1 MFGTVITCY
10 PVARKRKAWVGKAGR
25 QLCLKPGLFWAV
37 CALSSAKPVLKKQPQ
52 KHLLKNMTFYSTAS
66 GRHKKSKQVP
76 AERLLFCICL
86 SSRCL
91 QNKFRDNKIHG
102 ACRSY
107 CCHTHPYSSTF
118 PCHQHGAPQG
128 PRGSY
133 RGNTLH
139 MKRMCTSNLK

>member
-1 MFGTVITCY
+1 MNYVEVQAMFGTVITCY

-76 AERLLFCICL
+76 AERLLFSTCL

-91 QNKFRDNKIHG
+91 QNKFRQQNTW
-102 ACRSY
+102 CMQELLLS
-107 CCHTHPYSSTF
+107 HTSLLQYLSMPPAWGT
-118 PCHQHGAPQG
+118 PG
-128 PRGSY
+128 PEGQLQR
-133 RGNTLH
+133 
-139 MKRMCTSNLK
+139 